1 MMTIRICLG
10 AASAALLFAGAAV
23 AQPYPVADR
32 VAQKVIQKYQT
43 STCEQLW
50 AEKAAKAGQPK
61 SPMEERAVQMLRQD
75 PAMRQAFLD
84 QIAAPVVNKL
94 FECGMVP

>member
-1 MMTIRICLG
+1 
-10 AASAALLFAGAAV
+10 
-23 AQPYPVADR
+23 
-32 VAQKVIQKYQT
+32 
-43 STCEQLW
+43 
-50 AEKAAKAGQPK
+50 
-61 SPMEERAVQMLRQD
+61 MEERAVQMLRQD